1 MSIGAALGLGGVLI
15 TALLDEP
22 GRTVFS
28 GLLLAVIGAV
38 YFGFAVSE
46 GEVRSI
52 VVQTIS
58 MTVFFC
64 VAYFGVTEDNHLLL
78 GLGFLAHGIW
88 DVFHHE
94 HHGPTEVRTWYPPFC
109 AVADFVLAVPLL
121 AGWI

>member
-1 MSIGAALGLGGVLI
+1 MAIGAALGLIGVLI
-15 TALLDEP
+15 TALLNEP

-46 GEVRSI
+46 GDTRSI

-58 MTVFFC
+58 VTVFLWI
-64 VAYFGVTEDNHLLL
+64 AYFGITENNHTIL
-78 GLGFLAHGIW
+78 GLGFLAHAAW
-88 DVFHHE
+88 DTIHHE

-121 AGWI
+121 AGWV